1 MKKKLLFFVNPRAGQ
16 MELRLHLMDII
27 DVFTAGGYDVTVHP
41 TQSPRDLTELIA
53 REGGS
58 YDLVVCAGGDGT
70 LNEAVSGLMQ
80 LEKGDMVRH
89 TAFGQGMV
97 LSVRPMGGDALVEVA
112 FDQVGSKKLM
122 LKSAGKHMEK
132 L

>member
-1 MKKKLLFFVNPRAGQ
+1 
-16 MELRLHLMDII
+16 
-27 DVFTAGGYDVTVHP
+27 
-41 TQSPRDLTELIA
+41 
-53 REGGS
+53 
-58 YDLVVCAGGDGT
+58 
-70 LNEAVSGLMQ
+70 MQ